1 MNVVSALTDEQIFAA
16 AAKLPTAPRVLVKLG
31 QLINDPNVDS
41 EQVVALLRQDP
52 GMVAPIIRMANSAA
66 FSPPEP
72 IGFLER
78 AISFV
83 GFTEVHRLV
92 GVIAASQMAEQG
104 YRWYTVTPSQL
115 RLHTLFV
122 ALIMEEMA
130 RWADEKPS
138 SCYTMGL
145 LRPVGVMVLDQV
157 APCASGGATFAESGK
172 ELLDEWEREQWETT
186 NPEVA
191 EKVLKHW
198 RMPHE
203 TVQAIRHHYRPI
215 GRHSPVI
222 HLLHLAT
229 LAASDQVQGIDGE
242 KGYWSASEDSFAK
255 SGLDPKDFGPVVSR
269 ACRNL
274 DRLKLAIT

>member
-1 MNVVSALTDEQIFAA
+1 MNVVSAPTDEQIFAA

-31 QLINDPNVDS
+31 QLINDPKADS

-52 GMVAPIIRMANSAA
+52 GLVAPIIRMANSAA

-92 GVIAASQMAEQG
+92 GVLAATQMAEQT
-104 YRWYTVTPSQL
+104 YRWYSVSPAQL

-130 RWADEKPS
+130 RLAEERPS

-145 LRPVGVMVLDQV
+145 LRPVGVMVLDQLPPV
-157 APCASGGATFAESGK
+157 TGNGVTFAASGKT
-172 ELLDEWEREQWETT
+172 LLDEWEREQWETT
-186 NPEVA
+186 NPEIA

-222 HLLHLAT
+222 HLLHLAA
-229 LAASDQVQGIDGE
+229 LAASDQVSGLEGE
-242 KGYWSASEDSFAK
+242 KGYWSPADDSFAK
-255 SGLDPKDFGPVVSR
+255 SGLDPKEFGPIVSR
-269 ACRNL
+269 ARRRL